1 MSTKKDM
8 EKEMDLLLEAEEAA
22 TRTEQELL
30 EERESDQRPIDEI
43 PVGVHPLSSPI
54 TVDEKTVTEIPY
66 DLSRL
71 TPIQYINL
79 VKRLSK
85 KQQISVPELDMEVQ
99 ISYFALA
106 SGIPVVVLK
115 SQLAI
120 GDYAQVCSLVR
131 SFLLGVSTEDLE

>member
-8 EKEMDLLLEAEEAA
+8 EKEMDMLLEADEAA
-22 TRTEQELL
+22 TKPEQELL
-30 EERESDQRPIDEI
+30 EGQNGDQRPIDEI

-54 TVDEKTVTEIPY
+54 TLDEKTVTEISY
-66 DLSRL
+66 DLSCL

-79 VKRLSK
+79 VKRLSR
-85 KQQISVPELDMEVQ
+85 KQQITVPEVDMEVQ

-115 SQLAI
+115 SQLAVA
-120 GDYAQVCSLVR
+120 DYTQICSLVR